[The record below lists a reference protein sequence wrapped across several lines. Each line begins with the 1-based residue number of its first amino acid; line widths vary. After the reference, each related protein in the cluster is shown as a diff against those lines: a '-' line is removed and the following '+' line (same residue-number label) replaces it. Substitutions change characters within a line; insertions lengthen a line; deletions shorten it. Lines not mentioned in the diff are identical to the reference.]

1 LVTFIKISENS
12 PPVNHRVKKKTNNR
26 SRLEG
31 GSPVSSRILVCGYGL
46 LATVL
51 VGSLVAIGVTT
62 SRLAEAAKSTS
73 DRVELAADQASR
85 SQRMT
90 KALLSYERDLSAG
103 MAFSRSLAEIK
114 ESGETFDNVLKGFDT
129 GTKVTGS
136 DGKEIALTPASDKEE
151 RRLIENTKQLWT
163 PLFEQVKQLAT
174 GKATKAELTT
184 TVNLAQE
191 RNLPILESMNGLA
204 RRSEVLGQAA
214 IGSMSAVRNTLIGLA
229 SISLC
234 LIPGVFLFNRGLQER
249 LRADTAESSLEE
261 SSQQCERAETA
272 LRSLEENM
280 SALEQSYGEQ
290 LSSLAFAQ
298 AETDR
303 IMETVQEGLF
313 LINRE
318 GIIGDYHS
326 REAPLILR
334 QEKLAGAS
342 LFSIL
347 QRYLSEKMFNSSRDF
362 FDLLFD
368 VSRKERTVLSVNP
381 LTDVEVNFPN
391 PAGGFITRYLGF
403 SFRRIV
409 VDGKVDR
416 LFVALRDVTKQI
428 ELETQLRE
436 AEKTKDREMQVLLSI
451 VHLPQDELEA
461 FVKLATEELETIN
474 NTLRAEDF
482 AVAGGRNEVLR
493 ERLQTVYCSV
503 HNLKGNAALLQ
514 LNYFQKAAHVFE
526 TKIKDLLSRRT
537 LTGDDFLSIV
547 IAQAGLRS
555 DLNDLQN
562 LRSKLGNLNVGASA
576 PQQQQQQAPASVL
589 AEQLR
594 QLVQNAAADMDK
606 SARLTVDEF
615 ALHAF
620 AHGRTDLI
628 RDVLVQ
634 LTRNAVAHG
643 VEPTEIREA
652 AGKPGTAQLS
662 IHALPAPAPG
672 VLGLAVRDDG
682 RGLDL
687 ELIRERAEKA
697 GLLSPGQPAGTEEL
711 IQCIFESG
719 FSTAEEADLHSG
731 RGVGMD
737 IVKSKFVETAGGCI
751 EVLTEVG
758 QFCEFRLY
766 MPS

>member
-1 LVTFIKISENS
+1 M
-12 PPVNHRVKKKTNNR
+12 NHRVTKKPVNR
-26 SRLEG
+26 PKLEG
-31 GSPVSSRILVCGYGL
+31 GAPVAPRILIGVYILLSVIFVGL
-46 LATVL
+46 
-51 VGSLVAIGVTT
+51 LVAIGTTT
-62 SRLAEAAKSTS
+62 SRLAE
-73 DRVELAADQASR
+73 
-85 SQRMT
+85 
-90 KALLSYERDLSAG
+90 G
-103 MAFSRSLAEIK
+103 
-114 ESGETFDNVLKGFDT
+114 
-129 GTKVTGS
+129 
-136 DGKEIALTPASDKEE
+136 
-151 RRLIENTKQLWT
+151 
-163 PLFEQVKQLAT
+163 
-174 GKATKAELTT
+174 
-184 TVNLAQE
+184 
-191 RNLPILESMNGLA
+191 
-204 RRSEVLGQAA
+204 
-214 IGSMSAVRNTLIGLA
+214 TLIGLA
-229 SISLC
+229 SVTLC
-234 LIPGVFLFNRGLQER
+234 LIPGVFLFNRSLQQR
-249 LRADTAESSLEE
+249 QRAEIAQNALEE
-261 SSQQCERAETA
+261 TSQQLQRTEIA
-272 LRSLEENM
+272 LSSIEENL

-303 IMETVQEGLF
+303 IMDTVQEGLF
-313 LINRE
+313 LINQD

-334 QEKLAGAS
+334 QQELAGTS
-342 LFSIL
+342 LFAIL

-362 FDLLFD
+362 FNLLFD
-368 VSRKERTVLSVNP
+368 ASRKERTVLSVNP
-381 LTDVEVNFPN
+381 LTDIEVNFPN

-403 SFRRIV
+403 SFRRIL
-409 VDGKVDR
+409 VDGRVDR
-416 LFVALRDVTKQI
+416 LFVALRDVTKQV

-451 VHLPQDELEA
+451 IHVPQDELEA
-461 FVKLATEELETIN
+461 FIKLATEELETIN
-474 NTLRAEDF
+474 TTLRAEDF
-482 AVAGGRNEVLR
+482 AASGGRNDVLR
-493 ERLQTVYCSV
+493 ERLQTVFSSV

-537 LTGDDFLSIV
+537 LTGDDFLAIV
-547 IAQAGLRS
+547 IAQAGLRG

-562 LRSKLGNLNVGASA
+562 LRGKLGNLNLGANT

-620 AHGRTDLI
+620 AHGRTDLV

-643 VEPTEIREA
+643 VESAEIRKA
-652 AGKPGTAQLS
+652 AGKPDTAQLS

-687 ELIRERAEKA
+687 ELIRERAEQA
-697 GLLSPGQPAGTEEL
+697 GLLSPGQSAGTEQL

-737 IVKSKFVETAGGCI
+737 IVKSKFVEAAGGCI
-751 EVLTEVG
+751 EVLTEMG

>member
-1 LVTFIKISENS
+1 MTLIEKSEDS
-12 PPVNHRVKKKTNNR
+12 SFVNNRAKKKTITRPGLRGKAPLN
-26 SRLEG
+26 
-31 GSPVSSRILVCGYGL
+31 PQILIGIYIL
-46 LATVL
+46 LVAVL
-51 VGSLVAIGVTT
+51 IGSLMAVDAAT
-62 SRLAEAAKSTS
+62 SRLA
-73 DRVELAADQASR
+73 Q
-85 SQRMT
+85 
-90 KALLSYERDLSAG
+90 G
-103 MAFSRSLAEIK
+103 SLI
-114 ESGETFDNVLKGFDT
+114 S
-129 GTKVTGS
+129 
-136 DGKEIALTPASDKEE
+136 
-151 RRLIENTKQLWT
+151 
-163 PLFEQVKQLAT
+163 
-174 GKATKAELTT
+174 
-184 TVNLAQE
+184 
-191 RNLPILESMNGLA
+191 
-204 RRSEVLGQAA
+204 
-214 IGSMSAVRNTLIGLA
+214 LA
-229 SISLC
+229 SIALC
-234 LIPGVFLFNRGLQER
+234 LIPGVFLFNRGLQQR
-249 LRADTAESSLEE
+249 
-261 SSQQCERAETA
+261 QRAENA
-272 LRSLEENM
+272 LSSMEETLSL
-280 SALEQSYGEQ
+280 LEQSYGEQ

-313 LINRE
+313 LINKE

-334 QEKLAGAS
+334 QQELAGTS
-342 LFSIL
+342 LYAIL
-347 QRYLSEKMFNSSRDF
+347 ERHLSEKMFNSSRDF
-362 FDLLFD
+362 FNLLFD
-368 VSRKERTVLSVNP
+368 ASRKERTVLGVNP
-381 LTDVEVNFPN
+381 LIDIEVNFPN

-403 SFRRIV
+403 SFRRIL
-409 VDGKVDR
+409 VDGQVDR
-416 LFVALRDVTKQI
+416 LFVALRDITKQI

-451 VHLPQDELEA
+451 VHLPQSELEA

-474 NTLRAEDF
+474 TTLRAEDF
-482 AVAGGRNEVLR
+482 AAAGGRNDVLR
-493 ERLQTVYCSV
+493 ERLQSVYCSV

-526 TKIKDLLSRRT
+526 TKIKDLLSRRS
-537 LTGDDFLSIV
+537 LTGDDFLAIV

-562 LRSKLGNLNVGASA
+562 LRGKLGNLNMGNNA
-576 PQQQQQQAPASVL
+576 PQQQAPTSVL

-606 SARLTVDEF
+606 SAQLTVDEF

-628 RDVLVQ
+628 RDVLIQ

-643 VEPTEIREA
+643 VESAEIRKA
-652 AGKPGTAQLS
+652 AGKPSTAQLS
-662 IHALPAPAPG
+662 IHALPAPTPG

-687 ELIRERAEKA
+687 ELIRERAEKV
-697 GLLSPGQPAGTEEL
+697 GLLSPGQAAGNEEL

-737 IVKSKFVETAGGCI
+737 IVKSKFVESAGGCI

>member
-1 LVTFIKISENS
+1 MEETL
-12 PPVNHRVKKKTNNR
+12 
-26 SRLEG
+26 
-31 GSPVSSRILVCGYGL
+31 
-46 LATVL
+46 
-51 VGSLVAIGVTT
+51 SL
-62 SRLAEAAKSTS
+62 
-73 DRVELAADQASR
+73 
-85 SQRMT
+85 
-90 KALLSYERDLSAG
+90 
-103 MAFSRSLAEIK
+103 
-114 ESGETFDNVLKGFDT
+114 
-129 GTKVTGS
+129 
-136 DGKEIALTPASDKEE
+136 
-151 RRLIENTKQLWT
+151 
-163 PLFEQVKQLAT
+163 
-174 GKATKAELTT
+174 
-184 TVNLAQE
+184 
-191 RNLPILESMNGLA
+191 
-204 RRSEVLGQAA
+204 
-214 IGSMSAVRNTLIGLA
+214 
-229 SISLC
+229 
-234 LIPGVFLFNRGLQER
+234 
-249 LRADTAESSLEE
+249 
-261 SSQQCERAETA
+261 
-272 LRSLEENM
+272 
-280 SALEQSYGEQ
+280 LEQSYGEQ

-313 LINRE
+313 LINKE

-334 QEKLAGAS
+334 QQELAGTS
-342 LFSIL
+342 LYAIL
-347 QRYLSEKMFNSSRDF
+347 ERHLSEKMFNSSRDF
-362 FDLLFD
+362 FNLLFD
-368 VSRKERTVLSVNP
+368 ASRKERTVLGVNP
-381 LTDVEVNFPN
+381 LIDIEVNFPN

-403 SFRRIV
+403 SFRRIL
-409 VDGKVDR
+409 VDGQVDR
-416 LFVALRDVTKQI
+416 LFVALRDITKQI

-451 VHLPQDELEA
+451 VHLPQSELEA

-474 NTLRAEDF
+474 TTLRAEDF
-482 AVAGGRNEVLR
+482 AAAGGRNDVLR
-493 ERLQTVYCSV
+493 ERLQSVYCSV

-526 TKIKDLLSRRT
+526 TKIKDLLSRRS
-537 LTGDDFLSIV
+537 LTGDDFLAIV

-562 LRSKLGNLNVGASA
+562 LRGKLGNLNMGNNA
-576 PQQQQQQAPASVL
+576 PQQQAPTSVL

-606 SARLTVDEF
+606 SAQLTVDEF

-628 RDVLVQ
+628 RDVLIQ

-643 VEPTEIREA
+643 VESAEIRKA
-652 AGKPGTAQLS
+652 AGKPSTAQLS
-662 IHALPAPAPG
+662 IHALPAPTPG

-687 ELIRERAEKA
+687 ELIRERAEKV
-697 GLLSPGQPAGTEEL
+697 GLLSPGQAAGNEEL

-737 IVKSKFVETAGGCI
+737 IVKSKFVESAGGCI

>member
-1 LVTFIKISENS
+1 VTFIEKPEHSS
-12 PPVNHRVKKKTNNR
+12 FVNNRAKKKTITR
-26 SRLEG
+26 AGLG
-31 GSPVSSRILVCGYGL
+31 GKAPLNPQILIGIYIFL
-46 LATVL
+46 LAVL
-51 VGSLVAIGVTT
+51 IGSLMAVDPAT
-62 SRLAEAAKSTS
+62 SRLA
-73 DRVELAADQASR
+73 QG
-85 SQRMT
+85 
-90 KALLSYERDLSAG
+90 ALIS
-103 MAFSRSLAEIK
+103 
-114 ESGETFDNVLKGFDT
+114 
-129 GTKVTGS
+129 
-136 DGKEIALTPASDKEE
+136 
-151 RRLIENTKQLWT
+151 
-163 PLFEQVKQLAT
+163 
-174 GKATKAELTT
+174 
-184 TVNLAQE
+184 
-191 RNLPILESMNGLA
+191 
-204 RRSEVLGQAA
+204 
-214 IGSMSAVRNTLIGLA
+214 LA
-229 SISLC
+229 SIAFC
-234 LIPGVFLFNRGLQER
+234 LIPGVFLFNRGLQQR
-249 LRADTAESSLEE
+249 QSAENALGSMEE
-261 SSQQCERAETA
+261 TLNS
-272 LRSLEENM
+272 
-280 SALEQSYGEQ
+280 LEQSYGEQ

-313 LINRE
+313 LINKE

-334 QEKLAGAS
+334 QQELAGTS
-342 LFSIL
+342 LYAIL
-347 QRYLSEKMFNSSRDF
+347 QRHLSEKMFNSSRDF
-362 FDLLFD
+362 FNLLFD
-368 VSRKERTVLSVNP
+368 ASRKERTVLGVNP
-381 LTDVEVNFPN
+381 LIDIEVNFPN

-403 SFRRIV
+403 SFRRIL
-409 VDGKVDR
+409 VDGQVDR
-416 LFVALRDVTKQI
+416 LFVALRDITKQI

-451 VHLPQDELEA
+451 VHLPQSELEA

-474 NTLRAEDF
+474 TALRAEDF
-482 AVAGGRNEVLR
+482 AAAGGRNDVLR
-493 ERLQTVYCSV
+493 ERLQSVYCSV

-526 TKIKDLLSRRT
+526 TKIKDLLSRRA
-537 LTGDDFLSIV
+537 LTGDDFLAIV

-562 LRSKLGNLNVGASA
+562 LRGKLGNLNVGTNA
-576 PQQQQQQAPASVL
+576 PQQQAPTSVL

-606 SARLTVDEF
+606 SAQLTVDEF

-628 RDVLVQ
+628 RDVLIQ

-643 VEPTEIREA
+643 VESAEIRKA
-652 AGKPGTAQLS
+652 AGKPSIAQLS
-662 IHALPAPAPG
+662 IHALPAPTPG

-687 ELIRERAEKA
+687 ELIRERAEQV
-697 GLLSPGQPAGTEEL
+697 GLLSPGQAAGNEEL

-737 IVKSKFVETAGGCI
+737 IVKSKFVESAGGCI

>member
-1 LVTFIKISENS
+1 MAVD
-12 PPVNHRVKKKTNNR
+12 
-26 SRLEG
+26 
-31 GSPVSSRILVCGYGL
+31 
-46 LATVL
+46 A
-51 VGSLVAIGVTT
+51 AT
-62 SRLAEAAKSTS
+62 SRLA
-73 DRVELAADQASR
+73 QG
-85 SQRMT
+85 
-90 KALLSYERDLSAG
+90 ALIS
-103 MAFSRSLAEIK
+103 
-114 ESGETFDNVLKGFDT
+114 
-129 GTKVTGS
+129 
-136 DGKEIALTPASDKEE
+136 
-151 RRLIENTKQLWT
+151 
-163 PLFEQVKQLAT
+163 
-174 GKATKAELTT
+174 
-184 TVNLAQE
+184 
-191 RNLPILESMNGLA
+191 
-204 RRSEVLGQAA
+204 
-214 IGSMSAVRNTLIGLA
+214 LA
-229 SISLC
+229 SIALC
-234 LIPGVFLFNRGLQER
+234 LIPGVFLFNRGLQQR
-249 LRADTAESSLEE
+249 K
-261 SSQQCERAETA
+261 RAENA
-272 LRSLEENM
+272 LSSMEETLSL
-280 SALEQSYGEQ
+280 LEQSYGEQ

-313 LINRE
+313 LINKE

-334 QEKLAGAS
+334 QQELAGTS
-342 LFSIL
+342 LYAIL
-347 QRYLSEKMFNSSRDF
+347 ERHLSEKMFNSSRDF
-362 FDLLFD
+362 FNLLFD
-368 VSRKERTVLSVNP
+368 ASRKERTVLGVNP
-381 LTDVEVNFPN
+381 LIDIEVNFPN

-403 SFRRIV
+403 SFRRIL
-409 VDGKVDR
+409 VDGQVDR
-416 LFVALRDVTKQI
+416 LFVALRDITKQI

-451 VHLPQDELEA
+451 VHLPQSELEA

-474 NTLRAEDF
+474 TTLRAEDF
-482 AVAGGRNEVLR
+482 AAAGGRNDVLR
-493 ERLQTVYCSV
+493 ERLQSVYCSV

-526 TKIKDLLSRRT
+526 TKIKDLLSRRS
-537 LTGDDFLSIV
+537 LTGDDFLAIV

-562 LRSKLGNLNVGASA
+562 LRGKLGNLNMGNNA
-576 PQQQQQQAPASVL
+576 PQQQAPTSVL

-606 SARLTVDEF
+606 SAQLTVDEF

-628 RDVLVQ
+628 RDVLIQ

-643 VEPTEIREA
+643 VESAEIRKA
-652 AGKPGTAQLS
+652 AGKPSTAQLS
-662 IHALPAPAPG
+662 IHALPAPTPG

-687 ELIRERAEKA
+687 ELIRERAEKV
-697 GLLSPGQPAGTEEL
+697 GLLSLGQAAGNEEL

-737 IVKSKFVETAGGCI
+737 IVKSKFVESAGGCI

>member
-1 LVTFIKISENS
+1 MAVD
-12 PPVNHRVKKKTNNR
+12 
-26 SRLEG
+26 
-31 GSPVSSRILVCGYGL
+31 
-46 LATVL
+46 A
-51 VGSLVAIGVTT
+51 AT
-62 SRLAEAAKSTS
+62 SRLA
-73 DRVELAADQASR
+73 QG
-85 SQRMT
+85 
-90 KALLSYERDLSAG
+90 ALIS
-103 MAFSRSLAEIK
+103 
-114 ESGETFDNVLKGFDT
+114 
-129 GTKVTGS
+129 
-136 DGKEIALTPASDKEE
+136 
-151 RRLIENTKQLWT
+151 
-163 PLFEQVKQLAT
+163 
-174 GKATKAELTT
+174 
-184 TVNLAQE
+184 
-191 RNLPILESMNGLA
+191 
-204 RRSEVLGQAA
+204 
-214 IGSMSAVRNTLIGLA
+214 LA
-229 SISLC
+229 SIALC
-234 LIPGVFLFNRGLQER
+234 LIPGVFLFNRGLQQR
-249 LRADTAESSLEE
+249 K
-261 SSQQCERAETA
+261 RAENA
-272 LRSLEENM
+272 LSSMEETLSL
-280 SALEQSYGEQ
+280 LEQSYGEQ

-313 LINRE
+313 LINKE

-334 QEKLAGAS
+334 QQELAGTS
-342 LFSIL
+342 LYAIL
-347 QRYLSEKMFNSSRDF
+347 ERHLSEKMFNSSRDF
-362 FDLLFD
+362 FNLLFD
-368 VSRKERTVLSVNP
+368 ASRKERTVLGVNP
-381 LTDVEVNFPN
+381 LIDIEVNFPN

-403 SFRRIV
+403 SFRRIL
-409 VDGKVDR
+409 VDGQVDR
-416 LFVALRDVTKQI
+416 LFVALRDITKQI

-451 VHLPQDELEA
+451 VHLPQSELEA

-474 NTLRAEDF
+474 TTLRAEDF
-482 AVAGGRNEVLR
+482 AAAGGRNDVLR
-493 ERLQTVYCSV
+493 ERLQSVYCSV

-526 TKIKDLLSRRT
+526 TKIKDLLSRRS
-537 LTGDDFLSIV
+537 LTGDDFLAIV

-562 LRSKLGNLNVGASA
+562 LRGKLGNLNMGNNA
-576 PQQQQQQAPASVL
+576 PQQQAPTSVL

-606 SARLTVDEF
+606 SAQLTVDEF

-628 RDVLVQ
+628 RDVLIQ

-643 VEPTEIREA
+643 VESAEIRKA
-652 AGKPGTAQLS
+652 AGKPSTAQLS
-662 IHALPAPAPG
+662 IHALPAPTPG

-687 ELIRERAEKA
+687 ELIRERAEKV
-697 GLLSPGQPAGTEEL
+697 GLLSPGQAAGNEEL

-737 IVKSKFVETAGGCI
+737 IVKSKFVESAGGCI

>member
-1 LVTFIKISENS
+1 VTLIEKSEDS
-12 PPVNHRVKKKTNNR
+12 SFVNNRAKKKTITRPGLRGKAPLN
-26 SRLEG
+26 
-31 GSPVSSRILVCGYGL
+31 PQILIGIYIL
-46 LATVL
+46 LVAVL
-51 VGSLVAIGVTT
+51 IGSLMAVDAAT
-62 SRLAEAAKSTS
+62 SRLA
-73 DRVELAADQASR
+73 QG
-85 SQRMT
+85 
-90 KALLSYERDLSAG
+90 ALIS
-103 MAFSRSLAEIK
+103 
-114 ESGETFDNVLKGFDT
+114 
-129 GTKVTGS
+129 
-136 DGKEIALTPASDKEE
+136 
-151 RRLIENTKQLWT
+151 
-163 PLFEQVKQLAT
+163 
-174 GKATKAELTT
+174 
-184 TVNLAQE
+184 
-191 RNLPILESMNGLA
+191 
-204 RRSEVLGQAA
+204 
-214 IGSMSAVRNTLIGLA
+214 LA
-229 SISLC
+229 SIALC
-234 LIPGVFLFNRGLQER
+234 LIPGVFLFNRGLQQR
-249 LRADTAESSLEE
+249 K
-261 SSQQCERAETA
+261 RAENA
-272 LRSLEENM
+272 LSSMEETLSL
-280 SALEQSYGEQ
+280 LEQSYGEQ

-313 LINRE
+313 LINKE

-334 QEKLAGAS
+334 QQELAGTS
-342 LFSIL
+342 LYAIL
-347 QRYLSEKMFNSSRDF
+347 ERHLSEKMFNSSRDF
-362 FDLLFD
+362 FNLLFD
-368 VSRKERTVLSVNP
+368 ASRKERTVLGVNP
-381 LTDVEVNFPN
+381 LIDIEVNFPN

-403 SFRRIV
+403 SFRRIL
-409 VDGKVDR
+409 VDGQVDR
-416 LFVALRDVTKQI
+416 LFVALRDITKQI

-451 VHLPQDELEA
+451 VHLPQSELEA

-474 NTLRAEDF
+474 TTLRAEDF
-482 AVAGGRNEVLR
+482 AAAGGRNDVLR
-493 ERLQTVYCSV
+493 ERLQSVYCSV

-526 TKIKDLLSRRT
+526 TKIKDLLSRRS
-537 LTGDDFLSIV
+537 LTGDDFLAIV

-562 LRSKLGNLNVGASA
+562 LRGKLGNLNMGNNA
-576 PQQQQQQAPASVL
+576 PQQQAPTSVL

-606 SARLTVDEF
+606 SAQLTVDEF

-628 RDVLVQ
+628 RDVLIQ

-643 VEPTEIREA
+643 VESAEIRKA
-652 AGKPGTAQLS
+652 AGKPSTAQLS
-662 IHALPAPAPG
+662 IHALPAPTPG

-687 ELIRERAEKA
+687 ELIRERAEKV
-697 GLLSPGQPAGTEEL
+697 GLLSPGQAAGNEEL

-737 IVKSKFVETAGGCI
+737 IVKSKFVESAGGCI

>member
-1 LVTFIKISENS
+1 MTLIEKSEDS
-12 PPVNHRVKKKTNNR
+12 SFVNNRAKKKTITRPGLRGKAPLN
-26 SRLEG
+26 
-31 GSPVSSRILVCGYGL
+31 PQILIGIYIL
-46 LATVL
+46 LVAVL
-51 VGSLVAIGVTT
+51 IGSLMAVDAAT
-62 SRLAEAAKSTS
+62 SRLA
-73 DRVELAADQASR
+73 QG
-85 SQRMT
+85 
-90 KALLSYERDLSAG
+90 ALIS
-103 MAFSRSLAEIK
+103 
-114 ESGETFDNVLKGFDT
+114 
-129 GTKVTGS
+129 
-136 DGKEIALTPASDKEE
+136 
-151 RRLIENTKQLWT
+151 
-163 PLFEQVKQLAT
+163 
-174 GKATKAELTT
+174 
-184 TVNLAQE
+184 
-191 RNLPILESMNGLA
+191 
-204 RRSEVLGQAA
+204 
-214 IGSMSAVRNTLIGLA
+214 LA
-229 SISLC
+229 SIALC
-234 LIPGVFLFNRGLQER
+234 LIPGVFLFNRGLQQR
-249 LRADTAESSLEE
+249 
-261 SSQQCERAETA
+261 QRAENA
-272 LRSLEENM
+272 LSSMEETLSL
-280 SALEQSYGEQ
+280 LEQSYGEQ

-313 LINRE
+313 LINKE

-334 QEKLAGAS
+334 QQELAGTS
-342 LFSIL
+342 LYAIL
-347 QRYLSEKMFNSSRDF
+347 ERHLSEKMFNSSRDF
-362 FDLLFD
+362 FNLLFD
-368 VSRKERTVLSVNP
+368 ASRKERTVLGVNP
-381 LTDVEVNFPN
+381 LIDIEVNFPN

-403 SFRRIV
+403 SFRRIL
-409 VDGKVDR
+409 VDGQVDR
-416 LFVALRDVTKQI
+416 LFVALRDITKQI

-451 VHLPQDELEA
+451 VHLPQSELEA

-474 NTLRAEDF
+474 TTLRAEDF
-482 AVAGGRNEVLR
+482 AAAGGRNDVLR
-493 ERLQTVYCSV
+493 ERLQSVYCSV

-526 TKIKDLLSRRT
+526 TKIKDLLSRRS
-537 LTGDDFLSIV
+537 LTGDDFLAIV

-562 LRSKLGNLNVGASA
+562 LRGKLGNLNMGNNA
-576 PQQQQQQAPASVL
+576 PQQQAPTSVL

-606 SARLTVDEF
+606 SAQLTVDEF

-628 RDVLVQ
+628 RDVLIQ

-643 VEPTEIREA
+643 VESAEIRKA
-652 AGKPGTAQLS
+652 AGKPSTAQLS
-662 IHALPAPAPG
+662 IHALPAPTPG

-687 ELIRERAEKA
+687 ELIRERAEKV
-697 GLLSPGQPAGTEEL
+697 GLLSPGQAAGNEEL

-737 IVKSKFVETAGGCI
+737 IVKSKFVESAGGCI

>member
-1 LVTFIKISENS
+1 MNYL
-12 PPVNHRVKKKTNNR
+12 VKKNPLNR
-26 SRLEG
+26 TELG
-31 GSPVSSRILVCGYGL
+31 NQGAVDPRILIGGYIL
-46 LATVL
+46 LALVL
-51 VGSLVAIGVTT
+51 VGSLVAIIVTT
-62 SRLAEAAKSTS
+62 SHLAEVVKFNSN
-73 DRVELAADQASR
+73 RVELAGNQSSR

-90 KALLSYERDLSAG
+90 KALLAYERDSLAGQDTSA
-103 MAFSRSLAEIK
+103 SLAEIN
-114 ESGETFDNVLKGFDT
+114 ETSETFNVVLKGFDS
-129 GTKVTGS
+129 GS
-136 DGKEIALTPASDKEE
+136 KIVGIGGKEMYLPPTTDAEE
-151 RRLIENTKQLWT
+151 RRLVESTKQLWV
-163 PLFEQVKQLAT
+163 PLFAQVKRVAG
-174 GKATKAELTT
+174 GKATKTELTD
-184 TVNLAQE
+184 TVNMARE
-191 RNLPILESMNGLA
+191 RNLPIFELMNSLTS
-204 RRSEVLGQAA
+204 RSDVTGQAN
-214 IGSMSAVRNTLIGLA
+214 IKSISSIRNTFIGLA
-229 SISLC
+229 SITLF
-234 LIPGVFLFNRGLQER
+234 LIPGVFLINRGSEQR
-249 LRADTAESSLEE
+249 KRAELALSSLEK
-261 SSQQCERAETA
+261 T
-272 LRSLEENM
+272 
-280 SALEQSYGEQ
+280 YGE
-290 LSSLAFAQ
+290 LSSMGFAK

-313 LINRE
+313 LINQE

-334 QEKLAGAS
+334 QQELAGTS
-342 LFSIL
+342 LYAIL
-347 QRYLSEKMFNSSRDF
+347 KLYLSEKMFNTSKDF

-368 VSRKERTVLSVNP
+368 ATRKERTVLSVNP

-416 LFVALRDVTKQI
+416 LFVALRDVTKQV

-436 AEKTKDREMQVLLSI
+436 AEKTKEREMQVLLSI
-451 VHLPQDELEA
+451 VHLPHDELEA
-461 FVKLATEELETIN
+461 FVKLAAEELETVN
-474 NTLRAEDF
+474 ATLRAEDF
-482 AVAGGRNEVLR
+482 AAAGGRNDVLR
-493 ERLQTVYCSV
+493 ERLQTVYRSI
-503 HNLKGNAALLQ
+503 HNLNGNAALLG
-514 LNYFQKAAHVFE
+514 LIYFQKAAHEFE

-547 IAQAGLRS
+547 VAQAGLRS

-562 LRSKLGNLNVGASA
+562 LRGKVGKLNGGGHA
-576 PQQQQQQAPASVL
+576 PQQHAPASVL
-589 AEQLR
+589 ADQLR
-594 QLVQNAAADMDK
+594 HLVQTAAADMEK

-620 AHGRTDLI
+620 AHGRTELI

-643 VEPTEIREA
+643 VESAEDREA
-652 AGKPGTAQLS
+652 SGKPTTAVLS

-682 RGLDL
+682 RGLDI
-687 ELIRERAEKA
+687 ERIRKRAEES
-697 GLLSPGQPAGTEEL
+697 GLLAPGQVAATEEI

-719 FSTAEEADLHSG
+719 FSTTETADLHSG

-737 IVKSKFVETAGGCI
+737 IVKSKFVEAAGGCI